1 MALHLLHYAD
11 LEVAH
16 DDPDQIGKLS
26 GLINELRTSE
36 TIVCGSGDNIGP
48 GVLSMISQGRQSLD
62 FFRAVEADFD
72 TFGNHDFDHGIE
84 PLLDVVE
91 DSPQTWACA
100 NAVFDE
106 NRFGSNR
113 GVIPWKVIEKGDD
126 KIGMIGVSH
135 PNTAEINPNA
145 SPVEFSDPIPAVESA
160 VNELREKEVD
170 WIVVLSH
177 LGEDSQLARQ
187 TDVDVILGGHYHDP
201 LVEHIEGTLICR
213 PGGTARNLLEV
224 CVNEQAEATLHDI
237 PNAATDTTLTSKL
250 RERREVE
257 GLDKIV
263 GVVEEPIIC
272 DMMACKRGE
281 SRIGNLITDAFRWKT
296 DAEIAITSGGGFRRR
311 PPLSGEVTAFDLVS
325 VIPYR
330 NNLLVVE
337 LEGTELKRTLRDL
350 SLHDSPADT
359 PDWDFGHISGGS
371 LVWDDAVGELRSAKI
386 DNLPVKPDQTYE
398 LATTEFNI
406 NNNEL
411 FPALKS
417 GDVVRNGGLIHE
429 AVIEYAETVDQYPN
443 TTGRINRPALNESD
457 IPERDW
463 PHSP

>member
-1 MALHLLHYAD
+1 MTLHVLHYAD

-16 DDPDQIGKLS
+16 DSPERIGRLS
-26 GLINELRTSE
+26 GLINELSTSE

-48 GVLSMISQGRQSLD
+48 SVLSMISQGQQSLD
-62 FFRAVEADFD
+62 FFQAVDADFD
-72 TFGNHDFDHGIE
+72 TFGNHDFDYGIE

-91 DSPQTWACA
+91 DSPQTWLST
-100 NAVFDE
+100 NTLLE
-106 NRFGSNR
+106 KRQFGDNQ
-113 GVIPWKVIEKGDD
+113 GVVPWKVMEKGDD
-126 KIGMIGVSH
+126 QIGIIGVAH

-145 SPVEFSDPIPAVESA
+145 DPVEFRDPIPAIESA
-160 VNELREKEVD
+160 VTELRKKGVD

-177 LGEDSQLARQ
+177 LGDDSQIAHQ
-187 TDVDVILGGHYHDP
+187 TDVDVILGGHYHEP
-201 LVEHIEGTLICR
+201 LIKHIDGTLICR

-224 CVNEQAEATLHDI
+224 CVTDQSEAILHDI
-237 PNAATDTTLTSKL
+237 SEALEDTTLTSKL
-250 RERREVE
+250 RERREAE

-296 DAEIAITSGGGFRRR
+296 GADIAITSGGGFRRR
-311 PPLSGEVTAFDLVS
+311 PPLSGKVTAFDLVS
-325 VIPYR
+325 IIPYE
-330 NNLLVVE
+330 NDLLVIE
-337 LEGTELKRTLRDL
+337 IGETKLKQALRNL
-350 SLHDSPADT
+350 SLSDSPADT

-371 LVWDDAVGELRSAKI
+371 LVWDDTTGELYSAKI
-386 DNLPVKPDQTYE
+386 DDALITADQTYE
-398 LATTEFNI
+398 LVTTEFNVG
-406 NNNEL
+406 NNEL

-417 GDVVRNGGLIHE
+417 GDVVRDGGPVHE
-429 AVIEYAETVDQYPN
+429 AIIEYAETVDEYPN
-443 TTGRINRPALNESD
+443 VTGRIHRPTLDESD